1 MSIYSKCS
9 KVKYYLFLEKMLN
22 FCNLYVIIITMN
34 LRQKIELR
42 NYLLPVLQQSLK
54 ILPLSL
60 PELKLLIEEK
70 LLDNPFLE
78 ETGRRKTLSEYKSS
92 SSYNTNSNKTK
103 GNGFDPFTELVTQKS
118 SLKNVLLN
126 ELAMFTSDPLEL
138 KIGEEIIG
146 NIDEN
151 GYLKATLDEIVNNL
165 NAPLL
170 LAKKMLCIIQRFDPP
185 GIAAR
190 DISECLTIQLNLL
203 GDFNPITRQIVNA
216 HLEDLAKKNYG
227 KIAKALK
234 VPPEEIETHVKKI
247 LKLNPKPA
255 RNFSHE
261 DIQRIIPD
269 VTINDTGDGSEISIN
284 NEDLPTLNINKDYK
298 ALLKDSEFDPKTK
311 EFLTSKLR
319 EAIELLNA
327 INKRHTTLRKIVE
340 IIVEVQQE
348 AISEGLSYLKPLTFK
363 DVAVKL
369 NIHESTVSRAIMN
382 KYVSLPYGTVA
393 LKKFF
398 SQGIKDRDGGGIS
411 SNFVKK
417 LIKELIDTEDKK
429 HPLSDLKISVSLSE
443 LHKLDVKRRTVTK
456 YREGMKILSTP
467 FRRER

>member
-1 MSIYSKCS
+1 
-9 KVKYYLFLEKMLN
+9 
-22 FCNLYVIIITMN
+22 MN
-34 LRQKIELR
+34 LRQKIETRHL
-42 NYLLPVLQQSLK
+42 LLPVLQQSLK

-60 PELKLLIEEK
+60 PELKILIEER

-78 ETGRRKTLSEYKSS
+78 ETSRKTLSEYKHLSPFS
-92 SSYNTNSNKTK
+92 ASNRTRS
-103 GNGFDPFTELVTQKS
+103 NRFELLTELIAQKT
-118 SLKNVLLN
+118 SLKDAILN
-126 ELAMFTSDPLEL
+126 ELAMFTSSPLEL

-151 GYLKATLDEIVNNL
+151 GYLKASLEEISL
-165 NAPLL
+165 KLSTPIT
-170 LAKKMLCIIQRFDPP
+170 LAKKILNIIQRFDPP

-190 DISECLTIQLNLL
+190 SLSECLTIQLNILK
-203 GDFNPITRQIVNA
+203 DFDPLTRQIINE

-234 VPPEEIETHVKKI
+234 QTPNEIKKHVKKI

-255 RNFSHE
+255 GNFTHE
-261 DIQRIIPD
+261 KTQHVIPD
-269 VTINDTGDGSEISIN
+269 VTIDNSSGEIEIFIN

-298 ALLKDSEFDPKTK
+298 ALLKNPEFDSKTN

-327 INKRHTTLRKIVE
+327 INKRQATLRKIVE
-340 IIVEVQQE
+340 IIAEVQQE
-348 AISEGLSYLKPLTFK
+348 AIEDGLSYLKPLNFK
-363 DVAVKL
+363 DVAKRL

-382 KYVSLPYGTVA
+382 KYVNLPYGTIA

-398 SQGIKDRDGGGIS
+398 SSSIKNQEGESIS
-411 SNFVKK
+411 SNHIKK
-417 LIKELIDTEDKK
+417 LIKELIDNEDKN
-429 HPLSDLKISVSLSE
+429 HPLSDLKICAYILKQ
-443 LHKLDVKRRTVTK
+443 HKLSVKRRTITK
-456 YREGMKILSTP
+456 YREEIKILSTP